1 MLAPMADAKTWAKR
15 VADWRASGESA
26 GAFAAG
32 RGFAPSTLRWWAS
45 RLARDGRAGLVRVV
59 TAAPPVAGRSRETA
73 IEIELAGARVLVTP
87 SFDRAA
93 LADVV
98 AVLRGARTT

>member
-15 VADWRASGESA
+15 VAEWRASGESA

-32 RGFAPSTLRWWAS
+32 RGYAPSTLRWWAS
-45 RLARDGRAGLVRVV
+45 RLAREGGGLVRVV
-59 TAAPPVAGRSRETA
+59 TTAPTMVARSRETA
-73 IEIELAGARVLVTP
+73 IEIELAGARVLVTAG
-87 SFDRAA
+87 FDRAA

>member
-15 VADWRASGESA
+15 VAEWRASGESA
-26 GAFAAG
+26 GSFAAG

-45 RLARDGRAGLVRVV
+45 RFARDAGGLVRVV
-59 TAAPPVAGRSRETA
+59 TAAPVVARSRETA
-73 IEIELAGARVLVTP
+73 IEIEIAGARVLVTAG
-87 SFDRAA
+87 FDRAA

-98 AVLRGARTT
+98 AVLREARAT

>member
-15 VADWRASGESA
+15 VAEWRASGESA
-26 GAFAAG
+26 GTFAAG

-45 RLARDGRAGLVRVV
+45 RLARDGGGLVRVV
-59 TAAPPVAGRSRETA
+59 TAAPTVAARSRETA
-73 IEIELAGARVLVTP
+73 IEIEIAGARVLVTAG
-87 SFDRAA
+87 FDRAA

-98 AVLRGARTT
+98 AVLREARAT